1 MSAWE
6 WVRLLAGG
14 ALLLCGLLI
23 FLIEMYGVFRFK
35 YVLNRMHAAALG
47 DTMGITC
54 SMAGLML
61 LSGFRFS
68 TLKMAMV
75 IVFLWLTSP
84 VSSHLLARLEAGTNE
99 EPGEH
104 YEVYEKLETLETEL
118 QERREGQR
126 MQEAQEQGAGE
137 QMQEE
142 TL

>member
-1 MSAWE
+1 MRAWE
-6 WVRLLAGG
+6 WLRLLAGG
-14 ALLLCGLLI
+14 ALLLGGLLI

-47 DTMGITC
+47 DTLGITC

-61 LSGFRFS
+61 LSGVRFS

-99 EPGEH
+99 ELGEH
-104 YEVYEKLETLETEL
+104 CEVYEKLETLEAEL
-118 QERREGQR
+118 QERREEQPL
-126 MQEAQEQGAGE
+126 QEAQEQK
-137 QMQEE
+137 EE
-142 TL
+142 AL